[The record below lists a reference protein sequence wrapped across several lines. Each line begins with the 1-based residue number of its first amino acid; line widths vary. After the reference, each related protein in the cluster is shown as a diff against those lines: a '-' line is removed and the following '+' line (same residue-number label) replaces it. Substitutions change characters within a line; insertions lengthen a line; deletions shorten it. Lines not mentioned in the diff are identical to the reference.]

1 MSGPTLGY
9 LELFQKKKDKS
20 PKNAEGRDEHARLGL
35 PEPFMKQGS
44 VSHVFFYFKKG
55 QVRLESD
62 WYISANL
69 AKSYDQSRTVD
80 LEELS

>member
-1 MSGPTLGY
+1 MSQCPAPPWGIWS
-9 LELFQKKKDKS
+9 FSKKKKDKS

-35 PEPFMKQGS
+35 TEPFMKQGS

-62 WYISANL
+62 
-69 AKSYDQSRTVD
+69 
-80 LEELS
+80 